1 MNNIINIIT
10 QMITSGQN
18 PNQLINQMVQQ
29 NPQAQILF
37 NQMHQSGMSMKD
49 FTMQY
54 ARQNNVNIEA
64 ILNALYQ
71 RGIKF

>member
-37 NQMHQSGMSMKD
+37 NQMQQSGMSIKD

-54 ARQNNVNIEA
+54 ARQNNVNIDA

>member
-37 NQMHQSGMSMKD
+37 NQMQQSGMSMKD

-54 ARQNNVNIEA
+54 ARQNNVNIDA

>member
-1 MNNIINIIT
+1 MNNIINMIT
-10 QMITSGQN
+10 QIIMSGQN
-18 PNQLINQMVQQ
+18 PNQVVQQMVQQ

-37 NQMHQSGMSMKD
+37 NQMQQSGMSMKD

-54 ARQNNVNIEA
+54 ARQNNVNIQP

-71 RGIKF
+71 RGVKF